1 VQTRALQISDDVERL
16 LIVSDLHGFVE
27 PLKELDRL
35 FALYEGKSQVVAA
48 GDYVVN
54 GGRPAE
60 VVDWVRRHA
69 GEFAVTGNHDQEAL
83 KGAEGDF
90 APYTDP
96 GAFLC
101 FSEEQKD
108 YLTGLPEVLELSW
121 KGRKIRINHGRRAS
135 GEWVSWKATT
145 AEVFDAFADPSVDL
159 TVVAH
164 THCPF
169 VRRESRGHVAN
180 CGSTSCLILGHE
192 AADGSVQSKT
202 DVSFKPIARIYS
214 TFLSATASSTG
225 LEVRVERFEY
235 DRLPEAEL
243 LQDLGHPRAQQIRKW
258 LDTGVFWS

>member
-1 VQTRALQISDDVERL
+1 MQTRALQISDDVERL

-121 KGRKIRINHGRRAS
+121 KASSSKLRLTPRRSTPTQVPSDFTKTEEDEYGCANAVHAEQVLPGDSPINPARDQRRAPS
-135 GEWVSWKATT
+135 GNRGGRLGDRPME
-145 AEVFDAFADPSVDL
+145 
-159 TVVAH
+159 
-164 THCPF
+164 F
-169 VRRESRGHVAN
+169 VRPVPRHDPDSRP
-180 CGSTSCLILGHE
+180 STRPWRQTGRCPG
-192 AADGSVQSKT
+192 AA
-202 DVSFKPIARIYS
+202 
-214 TFLSATASSTG
+214 
-225 LEVRVERFEY
+225 
-235 DRLPEAEL
+235 
-243 LQDLGHPRAQQIRKW
+243 
-258 LDTGVFWS
+258 